1 LPAGVA
7 GEPINL
13 GLTDPSGDHVGPIT
27 VTIAG
32 VPTDW
37 TLSAG
42 TDNGDGTWTVGTN
55 DISSLAITSP
65 ETFTGAIVLSVTETW
80 TNADGTT
87 GTAFVSDNVEAYAPG
102 SPIFAWSGD
111 DTLTASSG
119 SDLIVFAQPI
129 GNDVV
134 HNFDV
139 TSDRI
144 DLIGY
149 AGISG
154 FNDVQAHLSTDSNG
168 NAVITLADGQ
178 TITLVGVNAASLTA
192 DDFVFDLTPVTENA
206 GTMIV
211 SDGAMLPLSGVIDNS
226 GTIELNSS
234 GGGTD
239 LELIQYGITLQ
250 GGGQVVLSDDS
261 ANVIAGTDTS
271 VTLTNVDNTISG
283 GGQLGAG
290 SMTLVNEGTID
301 ATGTN
306 ALVIDTGSNAVV
318 NSGTL
323 EASGSGGLVVH
334 GDILNSGLLWADG
347 GNITVD
353 GSVTGDGSVEISG
366 QATVDFGGSVSG
378 NVVIDAT
385 AVGTL
390 ELNQSTQFTGV
401 ISGFNSDDQL
411 DLGDLQFSQAT
422 TISYVA
428 NESNSGGV
436 LTVSDGT
443 NSANIS
449 LSGQYSADGFH
460 ATADIGGATL
470 ISYVLTGT
478 QQTGT

>member
-1 LPAGVA
+1 MS
-7 GEPINL
+7 E
-13 GLTDPSGDHVGPIT
+13 
-27 VTIAG
+27 
-32 VPTDW
+32 
-37 TLSAG
+37 G
-42 TDNGDGTWTVGTN
+42 TNNGDGTWTVGTN
-55 DISSLAITSP
+55 DISSLTITSP
-65 ETFTGAIVLSVTETW
+65 STFAGAIVLNVTETW

-119 SDLIVFAQPI
+119 SDLLVFAQPI

-139 TSDRI
+139 TADKI
-144 DLIGY
+144 DLIGF

-154 FNDVQAHLSTDSNG
+154 FNDVQAHLGSNTNG
-168 NAVITLADGQ
+168 DAVITLADGQ
-178 TITLVGVNAASLTA
+178 TITLLGVNAASLTA

-206 GTMIV
+206 GTMII
-211 SDGAMLPLSGVIDNS
+211 SDGAMLPLSGIINNT
-226 GTIELNSS
+226 GTIELNSAGS
-234 GGGTD
+234 ETD
-239 LELIQYGITLQ
+239 LELIQHGITLQ
-250 GGGQVVLSDDS
+250 GGGQVILSDS
-261 ANVIAGTDTS
+261 SGNVIAGTDAS

-283 GGQLGAG
+283 SGQLGGG

-301 ATGTN
+301 ATGIN
-306 ALVIDTGSNAVV
+306 ALVIDTSSNAIT

-366 QATVDFGGSVSG
+366 LATLDFGGLLSE
-378 NVVIDAT
+378 NVLFDAT
-385 AVGTL
+385 ATGTL
-390 ELNQSTQFTGV
+390 QLDQSALFTGA
-401 ISGFNSDDQL
+401 ISGLNNDDVL
-411 DLGDLQFSQAT
+411 DLGDIQFSGAT
-422 TISYVA
+422 TVSYAA
-428 NESNSGGV
+428 NQDNSGGV

-443 NSANIS
+443 HTANIS

-460 ATADIGGATL
+460 ASADVGTGTL
-470 ISYVLTGT
+470 VSYVLTGT
-478 QQTGT
+478 T